1 MKKILQF
8 IQKVF
13 LLLLLK
19 YKKWKSDRYYRKH
32 KSEIVEYYKSQIDTD
47 KLQQI
52 VKSGKLK
59 AERNKLYMGRR
70 K

>member
-1 MKKILQF
+1 MKKILQL

-13 LLLLLK
+13 ILLRLK

-32 KSEIVEYYKSQIDTD
+32 KAEIIEYYKKQIDTD
-47 KLQQI
+47 RLQQI

-59 AERNKLYMGRR
+59 AERNKLYMGR
-70 K
+70 KK

>member
-1 MKKILQF
+1 MKKIFVF

-13 LLLLLK
+13 ILLRLK

-32 KSEIVEYYKSQIDTD
+32 KAEIVEYYKSQIDTD

-59 AERNKLYMGRR
+59 AERNKLYMGRM